1 MATHAK
7 PGDVTGRQREQLM
20 ADNQEAMQ
28 EAATRMSMIS
38 AEAANKLETE
48 TIDATVPNRQSVIV
62 DETTVLGVDDTDEKV
77 NIRCIET
84 LQNMTY
90 GVDNTFNFVA
100 GQKYTVLK
108 DVGDH
113 VIRKGYAVLV

>member
-62 DETTVLGVDDTDEKV
+62 DESTVLGVDDTSEKI